1 MHKYLIHLPIQN
13 EMKWYNNVFWL
24 SKYKYTYPLSIKIC
38 HNYGLFWIL
47 KMHNSIQ
54 RTVVCNSSCFM
65 HFPLTNT
72 IAVTITLYLFTDWLN
87 LQIKPVSNRVSKP
100 QKNIVQNVGRAGGK
114 RKFSILTIRGTF
126 TSHLDGQKV
135 SIWASVFPYCLV
147 AINLAKVFL
156 LQKCKLSPH
165 K

>member
-72 IAVTITLYLFTDWLN
+72 IAITITLYLFTDGLN
-87 LQIKPVSNRVSKP
+87 SQINQFQIESQTPEENSAKR
-100 QKNIVQNVGRAGGK
+100 RAAGWK
-114 RKFSILTIRGTF
+114 KKISILTIRGTF